1 MAEKSPSSSRS
12 RKTTASSS
20 AAASA
25 RLAARPDQEAIRL
38 RAYQIW
44 RENGCMPGRELEN
57 WLQAER
63 ELIPV
68 VRGH

>member
-1 MAEKSPSSSRS
+1 MAEKSTSPARS
-12 RKTTASSS
+12 RKTGSSTS
-20 AAASA
+20 SA
-25 RLAARPDQEAIRL
+25 RLAARPDQETIRL

-44 RENGCMPGRELEN
+44 RENGSMPGRELEN